1 MDLICGLQC
10 LQELAELLQAEHLAE
25 GEGRATRYG
34 KSGIKPPKKF
44 RRGAKQTEK
53 NDGRAPDANQFLSR
67 PKTGNAG
74 VSGADAD
81 EEEFDSADDDDDLPD
96 ITTETQR
103 QKLKPLKSTKTKRAR
118 PGSDIATTTT
128 TTTTKK
134 PKTSS
139 TTTKTKVKAEVVVR
153 AKASLSQQRSRQL
166 MERQGVPILGL
177 QRFSTL
183 PSRSG

>member
-128 TTTTKK
+128 TTTKK